1 MLLQYLIFKDGED
14 EEGKVGQSL
23 FVKEKQIG
31 ESERERERINF
42 VLESNTE
49 EEEGEKEAP
58 TVLTESCSVGA
69 VRMSMLVAE
78 DMM

>member
-1 MLLQYLIFKDGED
+1 LLLQYLIFKDGED
-14 EEGKVGQSL
+14 EEEKVGQSL
-23 FVKEKQIG
+23 FVKRKTDRRK
-31 ESERERERINF
+31 RERERINF

>member
-1 MLLQYLIFKDGED
+1 M
-14 EEGKVGQSL
+14 

-31 ESERERERINF
+31 ESERDRERINF
-42 VLESNTE
+42 VLESNAE
-49 EEEGEKEAP
+49 EEEGEEEAP
-58 TVLTESCSVGA
+58 TLLTESCSVAA

>member
-1 MLLQYLIFKDGED
+1 MLFEDGED
-14 EEGKVGQSL
+14 EEEKVGQRSI
-23 FVKEKQIG
+23 FVRVEKSR
-31 ESERERERINF
+31 SEKARERERINF
-42 VLESNTE
+42 VLESNSE
-49 EEEGEKEAP
+49 EEEGEEEAP

>member
-1 MLLQYLIFKDGED
+1 MEKTR
-14 EEGKVGQSL
+14 KKKSVGQSL
-23 FVKEKQIG
+23 FVKRKADRRK
-31 ESERERERINF
+31 RERERINF
-42 VLESNTE
+42 VLESNSE

>member
-1 MLLQYLIFKDGED
+1 LQYLIFKDGED
-14 EEGKVGQSL
+14 EEEKVGQSL
-23 FVKEKQIG
+23 FVKRKTDRRKR
-31 ESERERERINF
+31 ERERERINF